1 MSENAG
7 SSSARHGARH
17 AATGS
22 GGARVPRRGGRS
34 TGGTH
39 FAGAT
44 TNHYQNYSVGH
55 DYDSDGMAEQ
65 AAPRPVLDPA
75 ATGSFQRI
83 DASMGAAA
91 TEASAGSLARTARRR
106 SAASP
111 RRAPTAS

>member
-39 FAGAT
+39 FEGAT

-75 ATGSFQRI
+75 ATGSFRRI
-83 DASMGAAA
+83 I
-91 TEASAGSLARTARRR
+91 R
-106 SAASP
+106 SQPHSVVLL
-111 RRAPTAS
+111 TV